1 MRPVLIVEDSR
12 IFRTVLRGILTS
24 GIPSIVVEEASNAA
38 EALFQFQRIK
48 PFLIFIDIKLPDDS
62 GLEITKTIKWID
74 PEVEIIILTS
84 YDMPEYREVAFLN
97 GASHFL
103 TKGNL
108 KIDEVI
114 SLAASALKAKDKDPR
129 IGNLIH

>member
-1 MRPVLIVEDSR
+1 MPL
-12 IFRTVLRGILTS
+12 FRQA
-24 GIPSIVVEEASNAA
+24 P
-38 EALFQFQRIK
+38 
-48 PFLIFIDIKLPDDS
+48 
-62 GLEITKTIKWID
+62 
-74 PEVEIIILTS
+74 S